1 MREEGQGEAL
11 TSVGMLGRELQ
22 AAGAELGAQ
31 RALQD
36 GGGARA
42 LGAAQQLRAARRAAQ
57 RQRREHALH
66 VCAQHNTIPHLA
78 HYSYPL
84 LLRPT
89 FIVRTDFLTLCKS
102 ALHIFV
108 QNKGFGMKIWS
119 AKLQNSYIKLDGH

>member
-1 MREEGQGEAL
+1 MMHVATVEMHVPTVEMHVPTVETHIQRERGMREEGQGEAL

-22 AAGAELGAQ
+22 AAGAELGSQ

-66 VCAQHNTIPHLA
+66 VCAQTQ
-78 HYSYPL
+78 Y
-84 LLRPT
+84 
-89 FIVRTDFLTLCKS
+89 
-102 ALHIFV
+102 HI
-108 QNKGFGMKIWS
+108 
-119 AKLQNSYIKLDGH
+119 